1 MKSLREYA
9 TLPFG
14 VICVIALGLAT
25 LNISPTL
32 SSAQPSD
39 STAAPTAD
47 DRASIAQPAPI
58 AEGDPTAQE
67 AALRQAEEDLLKK
80 LSSSLPPASE
90 AAGSEAGTAIVVAD
104 APRAAA
110 AESTPGAVLTER
122 VQSPTSQQIA
132 PSSPAL
138 PAQAAVA
145 PLNVC
150 PPCAVQQAAIKP
162 APKKRAPAVSGRST
176 RSASAASTNTMRD
189 EFTFHG
195 RSGSCSDSIDDPYV
209 PTSKQARVVASR
221 AHLRIAPGRSQS
233 SLFVMP
239 KNAIVSVELRDGQWY
254 RVTTSTGIRGWLA
267 TQDVIFD
274 VDVPESSTVK
284 VGAYNGSYE
293 PTGIKF

>member
-9 TLPFG
+9 TLPCG
-14 VICVIALGLAT
+14 VMFVLALGLAT
-25 LNISPTL
+25 LNIAPTP
-32 SSAQPSD
+32 SSAQSSD
-39 STAAPTAD
+39 TTAAPTGD
-47 DRASIAQPAPI
+47 DRASIAPPAPP
-58 AEGDPTAQE
+58 AEGDPAAQE
-67 AALRQAEEDLLKK
+67 AALRQAEDDLLKK
-80 LSSSLPPASE
+80 LSASLPPPSE
-90 AAGSEAGTAIVVAD
+90 VTGTEPATAIVVAD
-104 APRAAA
+104 APQAPAAA
-110 AESTPGAVLTER
+110 STPGAVLTER
-122 VQSPTSQQIA
+122 VQSPTSQQTA
-132 PSSPAL
+132 PPSPAL
-138 PAQAAVA
+138 PAQAAVP

-150 PPCAVQQAAIKP
+150 PPCTVQQASSKS
-162 APKKRAPAVSGRST
+162 APKKRSPSVSGRST
-176 RSASAASTNTMRD
+176 RSASASSTSTIRD

-239 KNAIVSVELRDGQWY
+239 KNAIVSIELRDGQWY

-284 VGAYNGSYE
+284 VGPYNGSYE
-293 PTGIKF
+293 PTGITF